1 MALTDSEEAARLER
15 PSFLESR
22 KRALNSWFS
31 AMLAP
36 NWEAAPDQAGGEPSP
51 KNEMLARSSLF
62 GSWSELKTRLLDAEH
77 LLVQRLAGTVFLI
90 RVASAIL
97 AFGSQVLFARWMG
110 TFEFGIYVYVWTWV
124 LLLGQAID
132 LGLGTAAQR
141 FIPEYRERGFVALL
155 RGFVSGSRW
164 LAVSIAIAISV
175 LAALCVRLIEPWLDD
190 YMVIPLYLAC
200 VTMPAYALANVQE
213 GISRS
218 YDWIGLA
225 MMPAYVLRQLL
236 LTVLMGAAYFA
247 HLPMTAVTAM
257 IVAGVSI
264 WLPTLW
270 QMVQVNRRL
279 RTRLEPGPK
288 AYDFRI
294 WLTTALPILMVE
306 GFYSLLAYTDVLVL
320 QHFRSP
326 NEVAVYYA
334 AAKTLA
340 LVSFIYYS
348 ISATTAHRFSSYHVT
363 GDRAGLS
370 AFITQSIKWTFWPS
384 VAATA
389 LLLVFGRPMLSLFGP
404 QFTDGYHL
412 MFILA
417 AGLLARA
424 AIGPI
429 ERLLNMLGEQR
440 ICAMVYAG
448 AFAINLGLCIV
459 LIPHFGMVGAAIST
473 SSALIIETIMLYIV
487 TKTRLGF
494 HVFIWGR

>member
-1 MALTDSEEAARLER
+1 LALTGSEDASSRFASR
-15 PSFLESR
+15 PSL
-22 KRALNSWFS
+22 
-31 AMLAP
+31 LA
-36 NWEAAPDQAGGEPSP
+36 
-51 KNEMLARSSLF
+51 
-62 GSWSELKTRLLDAEH
+62 SWSQLKARVLDAEH
-77 LLVQRLAGTVFLI
+77 MLVQRLAGTVFMI
-90 RVASAIL
+90 RVVSAVL
-97 AFGSQVLFARWMG
+97 AFGSQVLLARWMG
-110 TFEFGIYVYVWTWV
+110 TFEFGVYVYVWTWV

-164 LAVSIAIAISV
+164 LAVAIALGI
-175 LAALCVRLIEPWLDD
+175 AAIGACGVRLIEPWLDS

-218 YDWIGLA
+218 YDWIALA
-225 MMPAYVLRQLL
+225 MAPAYVARQLL
-236 LTVLMGAAYFA
+236 LTVLMAAAYFA

-270 QMVQVNRRL
+270 QMLLVNRRL
-279 RTRLEPGPK
+279 AERIEPGPK
-288 AYDFRI
+288 AYEFRI

-320 QHFRSP
+320 QYFRSP
-326 NEVAVYYA
+326 SEVAIYYA

-348 ISATTAHRFSSYHVT
+348 VSATTAHRFSTYHVA
-363 GDRAGLS
+363 GDRKGLS
-370 AFITQSIKWTFWPS
+370 AFISQSIRWTFWPS
-384 VAATA
+384 LAATA
-389 LLLVFGRPMLSLFGP
+389 LLLLFGRPMLSLFGA
-404 QFTDGYHL
+404 QFTDGYFL
-412 MFILA
+412 MFVLA
-417 AGLLARA
+417 FGLLARA

-440 ICAMVYAG
+440 ACATVYAA
-448 AFAINLGLCIV
+448 AFGVNLGLCFV
-459 LIPHFGMVGAAIST
+459 LIPLFGMLGAAIAT
-473 SSALIIETIMLYIV
+473 ASALTIESILLYIV

-494 HVFIWGR
+494 HVFVWGG